1 MSKNKKVKGLII
13 SAILLV
19 LVIIFQSQIK
29 SVIREIIPEKAY
41 LRLSWIKNIITGQD
55 FGFYKYE
62 IKLGDQYI
70 DIYDYINNNEFQFS
84 VEKTQ
89 KNNLNIFK
97 IPPFF
102 PAISVDE
109 VNTSYID
116 YYDENIIY
124 VTKNGIFFKLIL
136 EEDKLIFTPIKSNI
150 SEFLKKKFI
159 EKNASINYFNPY
171 SVSKF
176 VLRTFL

>member
-62 IKLGDQYI
+62 IKLGVSI
-70 DIYDYINNNEFQFS
+70 
-84 VEKTQ
+84 
-89 KNNLNIFK
+89 
-97 IPPFF
+97 
-102 PAISVDE
+102 
-109 VNTSYID
+109 
-116 YYDENIIY
+116 
-124 VTKNGIFFKLIL
+124 
-136 EEDKLIFTPIKSNI
+136 LIFMTI
-150 SEFLKKKFI
+150 
-159 EKNASINYFNPY
+159 
-171 SVSKF
+171 
-176 VLRTFL
+176 